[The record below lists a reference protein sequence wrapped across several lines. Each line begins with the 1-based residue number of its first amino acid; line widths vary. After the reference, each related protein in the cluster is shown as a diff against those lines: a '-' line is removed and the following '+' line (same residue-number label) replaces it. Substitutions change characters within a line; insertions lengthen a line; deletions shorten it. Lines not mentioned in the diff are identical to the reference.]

1 MAEITPADT
10 WSATVTTLSVAENW
24 FETSSLGSPIS
35 PWQRGRALAW
45 EESTVAVMVIRLS
58 DILGRLPRMK
68 GSWLERDPALAEAR
82 RALREAERA
91 YRGRVG
97 EARRSLSRAEK
108 QHEQARRSTVQA
120 LQAAERRER
129 SALARANAVL
139 EAAETARELARFGDL
154 RLSDQAILGPSGQAP
169 LSPSV
174 HAAVEPAA
182 TLAAARHA
190 ALSRLAASTGNA
202 DVLKGLDRH
211 PDRLY
216 LLVEAPELVCLTACS
231 SDEEGARRFAEV
243 VNVAALNADR
253 FAQRRSDGMNEATV
267 ELEQIRTTA
276 HAEVER
282 LEAELRAVEAD
293 ADEVEAARRDLAHEE
308 ADTDRVELCRAE
320 LRQAELRRIASD
332 LEREGSHGP

>member
-1 MAEITPADT
+1 
-10 WSATVTTLSVAENW
+10 L
-24 FETSSLGSPIS
+24 
-35 PWQRGRALAW
+35 
-45 EESTVAVMVIRLS
+45 VIQLS
-58 DILGRLPRMK
+58 DILGRLPRLK
-68 GSWLERDPALAEAR
+68 GFWLERDPALEEAR

-108 QHEQARRSTVQA
+108 QREQARRSAVQA

-129 SALARANAVL
+129 SALARADAVL

-174 HAAVEPAA
+174 HAVVEPAA

-190 ALSRLAASTGNA
+190 VLNRLAASSGSA
-202 DVLKGLDRH
+202 DVLKGLSRH
-211 PDRLY
+211 TDRLY
-216 LLVEAPELVCLTACS
+216 LLVEAPELVCLTACK
-231 SDEEGARRFAEV
+231 SDEEGARRFAEL
-243 VNVAALNADR
+243 VNVVALNADR
-253 FAQRRSDGMNEATV
+253 FAQRRSDAMNEANA

-282 LEAELRAVEAD
+282 LEGELRAVEAD
-293 ADEVEAARRDLAHEE
+293 ADEVEAARRDLAREE